1 MRITRQVV
9 AQKLID
15 YLYHRI
21 TLAEL
26 VDWAELAMMEA
37 DFEKQDIEVLR
48 EIVSLMGLADVRA
61 FGITWED
68 CENFLSRLGYQVS
81 ITVLEPPA
89 KA

>member
-1 MRITRQVV
+1 
-9 AQKLID
+9 
-15 YLYHRI
+15 
-21 TLAEL
+21 
-26 VDWAELAMMEA
+26 MMEA